1 MSFTPLVRRLAPVA
15 GVLLVL
21 LAFAPAAE
29 ATPRPA
35 QADPSGISISP
46 VGISDAYFT
55 VVLAPGGVQTLT
67 VELSNRGAAA
77 ADARTYPADVFT
89 IVNGGFGARLRT
101 DPSTSVTN
109 WISYRPAEVHLAA
122 GQAQQRSF
130 TVTVPDDATPG
141 EHLTSVVVEVEATAG
156 NGPIA
161 LSQVSRQALPIVIDV
176 PGRRAPALAIGDA
189 SQAVVGGRAV
199 VSIGVTNPGNV
210 RTHPAGR
217 VVVTDDQGLEVGRST
232 VTMGTVFPGD
242 DTTVEATLDRALPPG
257 HYLVTATLSDAA
269 LGLTAERGDLSFDV
283 TAEEAAAAEQK
294 AEAEAEADGPA
305 VAASGGLG
313 IGVVAGLVGVALL
326 IGGGV
331 AAGVGAAG
339 RRRRS
344 DRQAV

>member
-21 LAFAPAAE
+21 LAFAPAAA

-35 QADPSGISISP
+35 QADPSGIAISP

-67 VELSNRGAAA
+67 VELSNRGADA
-77 ADARTYPADVFT
+77 ADGRTYPADVFT

-101 DPSTSVTN
+101 DPSTSVTT
-109 WISYRPAEVHLAA
+109 WISYPAAAVHLAA

-130 TVTVPDDATPG
+130 TVTVPEDATPG
-141 EHLTSVVVEVEATAG
+141 EHLTSVVVEGEATAG
-156 NGPIA
+156 TGPVA

-176 PGRRAPALAIGDA
+176 PGRRAPALALGDA

-199 VSIGVTNPGNV
+199 VSIGVTNTGNV
-210 RTHPAGR
+210 RNHPAGH

-242 DTTVEATLDRALPPG
+242 GTTVEATLDRALPPG

-294 AEAEAEADGPA
+294 SEAEAERPA
-305 VAASGGLG
+305 PAASGGLG
-313 IGVVAGLVGVALL
+313 IGVVAALVGVALL
-326 IGGGV
+326 IGAGV